1 MVTPHLA
8 AASTEQIGRGV
19 RFAMDNALRLQRGRQ
34 LLSIVSPDEP
44 QIDESLRESVAVG
57 ENHGNRPTPKL

>member
-1 MVTPHLA
+1 
-8 AASTEQIGRGV
+8 
-19 RFAMDNALRLQRGRQ
+19 MDNALRLQRGWQ

-44 QIDESLRESVAVG
+44 QIDESLRERAAVG

>member
-44 QIDESLRESVAVG
+44 QIDESLRERLALAF
-57 ENHGNRPTPKL
+57 NKHNQPKL

>member
-44 QIDESLRESVAVG
+44 QIDESLRERAAVG
-57 ENHGNRPTPKL
+57 ENHGNWPTPKL